1 MKPGGQP
8 SAFAAARVR
17 GAAAVCCALAPVL
30 ALAQE
35 LHYDAQV
42 AWLNAGT
49 VDLSFDRDADRYE
62 LSGMVATSGTMNRFF
77 RWQGRFA
84 ATGRFVAGYPT
95 TEAYLLLEDD
105 GETREALLTF
115 KDTTTIHATDR
126 DSKEID
132 RPPGSDLMS
141 VTFLAP
147 HCLEDG
153 TVVHDGEDTYRVEL
167 IANSTQELR
176 GPVPWFSGPTTRCDY
191 RFREVGRR
199 ARRVSLWVGEVG
211 GLQVPVRIRVRVPL
225 FPDGVLRLR
234 MGP

>member
-17 GAAAVCCALAPVL
+17 GAAAVWCALAPAF

-49 VDLSFDRDADRYE
+49 VDLSFERDADRYE
-62 LSGMVATSGTMNRFF
+62 LSGLVATSGTMNRFF

-84 ATGRFVAGYPT
+84 ATGRFIAGYPT
-95 TEAYLLLEDD
+95 TDAYLLLEDD
-105 GETREALLTF
+105 GETRAALLTF

-126 DSKEID
+126 DSEEID

-167 IANSTQELR
+167 IASSTPKLR
-176 GPVPWFSGPTTRCDY
+176 GPVPWFSGPTMRCDY
-191 RFREVGRR
+191 RFRETGRR
-199 ARRVSLWVGEVG
+199 PRRVSLWVGEVG

-234 MGP
+234 TGP

>member
-1 MKPGGQP
+1 MKPG
-8 SAFAAARVR
+8 ALATARIR
-17 GAAAVCCALAPVL
+17 GATAALCALAPAF

-49 VDLSFDRDADRYE
+49 IDLLLDRNADRYE
-62 LSGMVATSGTMNRFF
+62 LSGMVATSGTMNRYF

-95 TEAYLLLEDD
+95 TDAYLLLADD
-105 GETREALLTF
+105 GETRAALLTF
-115 KDTTTIHATDR
+115 NDTTTIHATGR
-126 DSKEID
+126 DSEEID

-153 TVVHDGEDTYRVEL
+153 TLVHDGEDTYRVEL
-167 IANSTQELR
+167 IARSTPELR
-176 GPVPWFSGPTTRCDY
+176 GPVPWFSGPTMRCDY
-191 RFREVGRR
+191 RFREAGRR
-199 ARRVSLWVGEVG
+199 PRRVSLWVGEVG
-211 GLQVPVRIRVRVPL
+211 GLQVPVRIRVRVPV

-234 MGP
+234 TGP